1 MDPDTGTPAC
11 HLPLGAWAAKDGT
24 GTVCNGT
31 AGLAQG
37 WEFSQSEATFLESS
51 YCQGAMTASC
61 LSARLRLP
69 APAEFLLSM
78 LSLFFEKEK
87 YIQPD

>member
-31 AGLAQG
+31 AGLAI
-37 WEFSQSEATFLESS
+37 QSVGS
-51 YCQGAMTASC
+51 YF
-61 LSARLRLP
+61 P
-69 APAEFLLSM
+69 
-78 LSLFFEKEK
+78 
-87 YIQPD
+87 

>member
-11 HLPLGAWAAKDGT
+11 CLPLGAWAANDGT
-24 GTVCNGT
+24 DRVCNG
-31 AGLAQG
+31 AARLAQG
-37 WEFSQSEATFLESS
+37 WEFSQAEATFLQPS

-61 LSARLRLP
+61 LSVRLCLP
-69 APAEFLLSM
+69 APAEFLLSV
-78 LSLFFEKEK
+78 LSLFFEKGK